1 MVNSINSFSVS
12 FWLSEASPSWQW
24 SRQQCRPPR
33 YQLAPAPWPQTLEQH
48 WSQQPEHNMWGARYR
63 VTVTY
68 LNSDGSDAQS
78 SQLLTHVETSHLT
91 TNQRSAMSVLTNQMR
106 VFTWPATL
114 VLFLALRKPWW
125 AGALYQIGLS
135 SAYLHMIYKHFM
147 SGIVKY
153 NLAHSL
159 VLFLCILMKT

>member
-1 MVNSINSFSVS
+1 MVNSFNSFSVS
-12 FWLSEASPSWQW
+12 SWLSEASPSWQW

-33 YQLAPAPWPQTLEQH
+33 YQPAPDPSPQTLEQH
-48 WSQQPEHNMWGARYR
+48 WSQQPEHDMWAARCR

-78 SQLLTHVETSHLT
+78 SQLLTHVKTSHLT
-91 TNQRSAMSVLTNQMR
+91 TNQNQFVLTNQR
-106 VFTWPATL
+106 RAFTWPATL